1 MFPNKYSMNVQD
13 VIINGHEKKTKVK
26 KIYISFSALGE

>member
-13 VIINGHEKKTKVK
+13 VIINGHEKKPRLRE
-26 KIYISFSALGE
+26 KIFFPPLGY